1 MVEKVGVVGLGIMG
15 SAFARNIVDAG
26 FDVVGYD
33 LLPEAIDAL
42 VAHGGKAGTSV
53 GDAVSRSDV
62 TILSLPS
69 VQAFRQVVD
78 EVAAAAPREAILL
91 ETSTLPLDVK
101 EAGQKK
107 LKAAGVILLDCPI
120 SGTGSHAASKKLV
133 VFGSGEEDAYQKS
146 LPVINGFALDQRY
159 VGTFGNG
166 TKMKLVANHLITIH
180 IAAAAEALV
189 LAMKAGLDPALVH
202 EVISASP
209 AGSPM
214 FSLRGALMAKNDYLP
229 AMMKVEVFQKDIDII
244 SNLAKD
250 VGAPAALFEA
260 SLPPYRAAMAAH
272 AQDDTAAICA
282 VLEKEAG
289 ITR

>member
-42 VAHGGKAGTSV
+42 VAHGGKAAASV
-53 GDAVSRSDV
+53 GDAVSQSDV

-69 VQAFRQVVD
+69 VTAFEKVVD
-78 EVAAAAPREAILL
+78 EVAAAAPRGVILI
-91 ETSTLPLDVK
+91 ETSTLPLDAK

-107 LKAAGVILLDCPI
+107 LKAAGVTLLDCPI

-133 VFGSGEEDAYQKS
+133 VFGSGDEEAYQKS
-146 LPVINGFALDQRY
+146 LSVINGFARDQRY
-159 VGTFGNG
+159 VGPFGNG

-189 LAMKAGLDPALVH
+189 LGMKAGLDPTFVH

-214 FSLRGALMAKNDYLP
+214 FSLRGELMAKNDYLP
-229 AMMKVEVFQKDIDII
+229 AMMKMEVFQKDIGII
-244 SNLAKD
+244 GKLAKD
-250 VGAPAALFEA
+250 IGAPVALFEA
-260 SLPPYRAAMAAH
+260 SLPPYRAAMATH
-272 AQDDTAAICA
+272 AQEDTAAICA
-282 VLEKEAG
+282 VLEEQAG
-289 ITR
+289 IER